1 MKKVLILFSGGAD
14 STLLVR
20 MAQAIDLEP
29 VCLLIDYG
37 QKHIAE
43 LTVAERF
50 CKKNNLQFTKVE
62 LKNLNIHSKLKDGEV
77 KYSGVS
83 EWHVPGRNAMFIS
96 AAASIAESEGID
108 LIWYGANY
116 EDREHLF
123 PDCYQEWVYKM
134 NSLLAVNGSQVIKL
148 EAPLLG
154 MQKNTI
160 LGLLEM
166 FNVKPSEIYSGYG
179 ELENKNKN

>member
-20 MAQAIDLEP
+20 MATSINLQPI
-29 VCLLIDYG
+29 CLLIDYG
-37 QKHIAE
+37 QKHVAE
-43 LTVAERF
+43 LTVAERY
-50 CKKNNLQFTKVE
+50 CKKYLLQYFKVE
-62 LKNLNIHSKLKDGEV
+62 MKGLNIHSKLKDKPV
-77 KYSGVS
+77 NYPGVS
-83 EWHVPGRNAMFIS
+83 EWHVPGRNAMFVS
-96 AAASIAESEGID
+96 LAASFAESEGID

-134 NSLLAVNGSQVIKL
+134 NALLAINGSKPIKL

-154 MQKNTI
+154 LQKDTI
-160 LGLLEM
+160 RGLLEAY
-166 FNVKPSEIYSGYG
+166 NVKSTEVFSGYG
-179 ELENKNKN
+179 ELENKK